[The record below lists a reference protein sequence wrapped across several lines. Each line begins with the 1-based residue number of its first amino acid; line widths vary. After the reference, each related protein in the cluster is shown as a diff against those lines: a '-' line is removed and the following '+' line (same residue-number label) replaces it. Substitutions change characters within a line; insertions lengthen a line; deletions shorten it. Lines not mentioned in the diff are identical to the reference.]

1 MATRRSLLAS
11 AAVAPIL
18 VSAGMAASRAAQE
31 ATPSPT
37 VEITMEKDLV
47 YGEVADQELL
57 LDVYRPPARETPR
70 PAVILIHGGGWSFG
84 SRFDMALPARKL
96 AEAGYV
102 AFNLAY
108 RLLFVRS
115 DGEGENL
122 WPTQLDD
129 VQRAVRWVRAN
140 AATYGVDP
148 ERIAAYGHSAGGH
161 LAAMLGVR
169 ETRDTND
176 PALAG
181 YSSRVTCVV
190 VLAGDMDLTLPYPGE
205 YDNQLVRDLVGGET
219 DEEIEAGLHDA
230 SPITWIDD
238 ETVPFLLIHS
248 ANDEITPAAHA
259 RTMAAA
265 LHQAGVETVHVEL
278 AGGSHMIPAGW
289 PISGPWVLTFLGV
302 QLRLDT

>member
-1 MATRRSLLAS
+1 MATRRALLAS
-11 AAVAPIL
+11 AAVTPVVL
-18 VSAGMAASRAAQE
+18 SASTAAGRAAQD
-31 ATPSPT
+31 ATPGPT
-37 VEITMEKDLV
+37 VEITTEKDVL
-47 YGEVADQELL
+47 YGEIADQELL

-70 PAVILIHGGGWSFG
+70 PAVLLIHGGGWSFG

-108 RLLFVRS
+108 RLLFMRS
-115 DGEGENL
+115 NGEGENL

-148 ERIAAYGHSAGGH
+148 ERLASYGHSAGGH

-169 ETRDTND
+169 ETRDDSD
-176 PALAG
+176 PDLAG

-190 VLAGDMDLTLPYPGE
+190 NLSGDMDLTLPYPAE

-219 DEEIEAGLHDA
+219 GEEIEAGLREA
-230 SPITWIDD
+230 SPITSIDD
-238 ETVPFLLIHS
+238 ETVPFLLVHS
-248 ANDEITPAAHA
+248 ADDEVNPVAHA

-265 LHQAGVETVHVEL
+265 LHEAGVETVYVEL

-302 QLRLDT
+302 QLHPDN